1 MPSNL
6 LLPLPHVASMSWVSS
21 PAHWVGAA
29 QQCKQQTVFV
39 GCVGSSHPS
48 QVIQEGLPSPAA
60 LLLLCQL
67 CFSSATLEKVTYM
80 EHKFCISASTQAGM
94 QLKSMI
100 QKAPP
105 TYNLSKTSG
114 TFATDSS
121 RALAQVAQC
130 TQSGTMAVP
139 GGTCAGAQGH
149 NCIHHTDGDCTV
161 LPWSQRSSH
170 SRALLV
176 LQSLTALLQN
186 QDMLIKCWSILQ
198 AYLLSHAL
206 TTHILKKKPSR
217 HLKMFCKV
225 KPYLKTLTEEW
236 NSDAHALTDAH
247 TTLHSGSWLIQITDS
262 CPVWKGWWQK

>member
-80 EHKFCISASTQAGM
+80 EHKFCISACRLAC
-94 QLKSMI
+94 
-100 QKAPP
+100 
-105 TYNLSKTSG
+105 N
-114 TFATDSS
+114 S
-121 RALAQVAQC
+121 RAWYKKHHLHITWARPQGHLLLTVPELWHRWLGAPSLGPRQRQGAPVQELRVTTAYTTQMETAQC
-130 TQSGTMAVP
+130 CHEAKGVP
-139 GGTCAGAQGH
+139 TPMLCWCSSPLQHYCRTRTCWSSAGAS
-149 NCIHHTDGDCTV
+149 C
-161 LPWSQRSSH
+161 R
-170 SRALLV
+170 
-176 LQSLTALLQN
+176 
-186 QDMLIKCWSILQ
+186 
-198 AYLLSHAL
+198 LSHAL
-206 TTHILKKKPSR
+206 TTHIFKEKPSR
-217 HLKMFCKV
+217 HLKMLCKV

-247 TTLHSGSWLIQITDS
+247 TTLHSASWLIQITDS

>member
-1 MPSNL
+1 M
-6 LLPLPHVASMSWVSS
+6 
-21 PAHWVGAA
+21 GAA

-139 GGTCAGAQGH
+139 GGTLCRSSGSQLHTPYRWRLHSAAMKPKEFPLPCSAGAPVPYSITAEAGH
-149 NCIHHTDGDCTV
+149 ADQV
-161 LPWSQRSSH
+161 LEHPAGLPAFTCPDNSH
-170 SRALLV
+170 S
-176 LQSLTALLQN
+176 
-186 QDMLIKCWSILQ
+186 
-198 AYLLSHAL
+198 
-206 TTHILKKKPSR
+206 
-217 HLKMFCKV
+217 
-225 KPYLKTLTEEW
+225 
-236 NSDAHALTDAH
+236 
-247 TTLHSGSWLIQITDS
+247 
-262 CPVWKGWWQK
+262 